1 MAVPEGGS
9 YFSRFVLKFVEIIA
23 AGLATAVSGYLIA
36 HLSGVLSS
44 PVPAPGA
51 AVSQVAPSMQSGPPA
66 QPTSRSSR
74 DVTEP
79 RNAPQ
84 ESAHAAAS
92 AQPAPPQQ
100 EVNALPDAQPAPPQ
114 QEVNALPDAQPARSS
129 VSATKTTPSHKRIE
143 TSPTPAASK
152 RDQESFVARVRAAL
166 GDADRTDPL
175 GVPPKQ
181 SAVSRGPAAVA
192 SPPTSDPTGSIGAAP
207 PGATELRSATAP
219 QVPIEANPLTTV
231 EIKSR
236 PVTTIQSSPAPSP
249 MKETDGLSPLEQMLR
264 HDPFTGSNDAPRPP
278 MPVGE

>member
-1 MAVPEGGS
+1 MAVPDGGS

-36 HLSGVLSS
+36 HLTGVLSS

-51 AVSQVAPSMQSGPPA
+51 AVSPVAPGVQSSPPV
-66 QPTSRSSR
+66 QPTSRSSN
-74 DVTEP
+74 EP

-92 AQPAPPQQ
+92 TQPAPPQQ
-100 EVNALPDAQPAPPQ
+100 EVNAIP
-114 QEVNALPDAQPARSS
+114 ETHPARNS
-129 VSATKTTPSHKRIE
+129 VNATKTTPSRKRGE
-143 TSPTPAASK
+143 VSPPLAERK
-152 RDQESFVARVRAAL
+152 RDQDSFVARVRAAL

-192 SPPTSDPTGSIGAAP
+192 LQPPPTSDPTGSIGAAP

-219 QVPIEANPLTTV
+219 QAPIESNPLTTV

-236 PVTTIQSSPAPSP
+236 PVTIQSSPAPSP

-264 HDPFTGSNDAPRPP
+264 HDPFTGSNEAPRPP

>member
-1 MAVPEGGS
+1 MAAPEGGS

-51 AVSQVAPSMQSGPPA
+51 AVSQVAPSMQSSPPA

-100 EVNALPDAQPAPPQ
+100 EVNALPDAQPA
-114 QEVNALPDAQPARSS
+114 RSS

-143 TSPTPAASK
+143 TIPTPAASK

-207 PGATELRSATAP
+207 PGATELRSAIAP

-264 HDPFTGSNDAPRPP
+264 HDPFTGSNEAPRPP